1 MPMNYSKNNKFQ
13 ANKKK
18 LKEKSTNETRK
29 AAEKKVKGKVVKAGS
44 KFKKDVAAVGKKTT
58 GFLNKFFNKKKKKK

>member
-1 MPMNYSKNNKFQ
+1 MPTGNYNKFQ
-13 ANKKK
+13 KMKADKKK
-18 LKEKSTNETRK
+18 KSTNETRK

>member
-1 MPMNYSKNNKFQ
+1 MANYNKFQ

-29 AAEKKVKGKVVKAGS
+29 AGEKKVKGKVVKAGK

>member
-1 MPMNYSKNNKFQ
+1 MPTGNYNKYKANN
-13 ANKKK
+13 KK
-18 LKEKSTNETRK
+18 LKNKSTNETRK
-29 AAEKKVKGKVVKAGS
+29 AAEKKVKGKVVKAGK